1 MLRTVPAPHSKL
13 TRYNSSED
21 PRRTFLPSNFPF
33 PQVTRMAAS
42 TSAGI
47 EKTLTGVSIGQY
59 LIRRL
64 CDYGVRDVFGIPGD
78 YVLAFYAMMEKGPLR
93 LIGCTREDCA
103 GFAADAYA
111 RVNGIG
117 AVCVTYCV
125 GGLSLCNSIAG
136 AYAEKSPVVV
146 ISGAP
151 GLGERQNNPLLHH
164 KVKDFQTQV
173 DVFRRLCGTEAQLN
187 DPNTAFRR
195 IDRVLEHVS
204 RYKRPGYIELPRDM
218 VDVVPEGPYTTSIR
232 PTASDPAVLAE
243 AVAEAAGRIAAASC
257 PVIIADVEIHR
268 FGLQEKL
275 LALAEGAGIP
285 MVSTI
290 LGKSV
295 VSERHPL
302 FAGLY
307 EGAMGRE
314 EVTQFVESSDCV
326 ILLGAFMTD
335 INLGIYTAQL
345 DPARCIDATSE
356 RLRISHHQYDG
367 VLLSDFLDGLIAAG
381 LRARPRT
388 LPARPG
394 TYSEVFQLRA
404 EAPLT
409 ISRLISRLN
418 QSLDESIV
426 VIADIGDALFASSD
440 LVIHRQT
447 EYLAPAYYTSMGF
460 AVPAALGV
468 MVARPDLRP
477 IVLVGNGAFQM
488 TGMELSSVVRYG
500 FHPIVIV
507 LDNQGYGTERWL
519 HAGDHAFNDV
529 QPWHYYKLPEL
540 LGGGTGYDVRSEG
553 EFDRALRLALDDR
566 SGFSLIHVHL
576 DPHDASQAMER
587 LTKRLSAKV

>member
-1 MLRTVPAPHSKL
+1 VG
-13 TRYNSSED
+13 E
-21 PRRTFLPSNFPF
+21 
-33 PQVTRMAAS
+33 
-42 TSAGI
+42 
-47 EKTLTGVSIGQY
+47 Y

-64 CDYGVRDVFGIPGD
+64 ADYGVRDVFGIPGD
-78 YVLAFYAMMEKGPLR
+78 YVLAFFAMLEKSPLR
-93 LIGCTREDCA
+93 LVGCTREDCA

-151 GLGERQNNPLLHH
+151 GVGERIKNPLLHH
-164 KVKDFQTQV
+164 KVKDFQTQAE
-173 DVFRRLCGTEAQLN
+173 VFHKLCGADAVLL
-187 DPNTAFRR
+187 DPQSAFRR
-195 IDRVLEHVS
+195 IDRVLEAVV

-218 VDVVPEGPYTTSIR
+218 VHAVPEGPYTSTIR
-232 PTASDPAVLAE
+232 APASDPDALAE
-243 AVAEAAGRIAAASC
+243 AVAETVRRIAESRA

-268 FGLQEKL
+268 FGLQERL

-307 EGAMGRE
+307 EGAMGRD
-314 EVTQFVESSDCV
+314 EVTRFVESSDCV
-326 ILLGAFMTD
+326 LLLGAFMTD

-345 DPARCIDATSE
+345 DPAKCIDATSE
-356 RLRISHHQYDG
+356 TLRISRHHYEG
-367 VLLSDFLDGLIAAG
+367 VLLGDFIEGLIAAK
-381 LRARPRT
+381 LKVPPRA

-394 TYSEVFQLRA
+394 AFDEVFQLRP
-404 EAPLT
+404 EQPIT
-409 ISRLISRLN
+409 IRRLIARLN
-418 QSLDESIV
+418 QALDETTV
-426 VIADIGDALFASSD
+426 VIADPGDALFASSD

-447 EYLAPAYYTSMGF
+447 EYLAPAYYASMGF

-477 IVLVGNGAFQM
+477 IVLVGDGAFQM
-488 TGMELSSVVRYG
+488 TGMELSTAVRYG
-500 FHPIVIV
+500 FHPLVIV
-507 LDNQGYGTERWL
+507 LDNRGYGTERWL
-519 HAGDHAFNDV
+519 HAGVHAFNDV
-529 QPWHYYKLPEL
+529 QPWQYHKLPAV
-540 LGGGTGYDVRSEG
+540 LGGGTGYEVRTEG
-553 EFDRALRLALDDR
+553 EFDGALRAALADR
-566 SGFSLIHVHL
+566 SGPSLLHVRL
-576 DPHDASQAMER
+576 DPADASQALER
-587 LTKRLSAKV
+587 LAGRLRQRV

>member
-1 MLRTVPAPHSKL
+1 
-13 TRYNSSED
+13 
-21 PRRTFLPSNFPF
+21 
-33 PQVTRMAAS
+33 MAT
-42 TSAGI
+42 TSAGS
-47 EKTLTGVSIGQY
+47 EKMLTGVSIGQY

-78 YVLAFYAMMEKGPLR
+78 YVLAFYSMLEKGPLR

-151 GLGERQNNPLLHH
+151 GLGERLHNPLLHH
-164 KVKDFQTQV
+164 KVKDFQTQA
-173 DVFRRLCGTEAQLN
+173 DVFRRLCGAEAQLN
-187 DPNTAFRR
+187 DPNSAFRR
-195 IDRVLEHVS
+195 IDRVLEQVA
-204 RYKRPGYIELPRDM
+204 RYKRPGYIELPRDL
-218 VDVVPEGPYTTSIR
+218 VGVVPEGPHTTSVR
-232 PTASDPAVLAE
+232 PTASDPEVLAE
-243 AVAEAAGRIAAASC
+243 AVAEAVGRIAAARS

-302 FAGLY
+302 FVGLY

-335 INLGIYTAQL
+335 INLGIYTAHL
-345 DPARCIDATSE
+345 DPSRCIDATSE

-367 VLLSDFLDGLIAAG
+367 VLLADFLDGLIAAG
-381 LRARPRT
+381 LKAPART
-388 LPARPG
+388 LPARPE
-394 TYSEVFQLRA
+394 TYSEVFQLQA
-404 EAPLT
+404 DAPLT

-477 IVLVGNGAFQM
+477 IVLVGDGAFQM

-507 LDNQGYGTERWL
+507 LDNGGYGTERWL
-519 HAGDHAFNDV
+519 HAGHHAFNDV
-529 QPWHYYKLPEL
+529 QPWQYYKLPEL
-540 LGGGTGYDVRSEG
+540 LGGGAGYEVRSEG
-553 EFDRALRLALDDR
+553 DFDRAFARALADL

-576 DPHDASQAMER
+576 DPQDASQALER
-587 LTKRLSAKV
+587 LAKRLSAKV